1 MLVTL
6 FLGVVCGG
14 ALVGGFLWWKK
25 TKHRQLVE
33 SLQTR
38 LLLVRLPLGPKEGGD
53 LMKEIARTEQLIA
66 ALGTFKRPFVFEL
79 AVPHI
84 GEELSFYICVPES
97 YVDAVVGQI
106 HGVWSDADV
115 KRVEDYNIFNF
126 QGYSNAAWIK
136 TKEKFVLP
144 VRTYREAESDTF
156 GNIMGAIAQ
165 TKEVGEGTALQVVIR
180 PTTAKARKEI
190 AATLKFLKKGGTLKD
205 ALHAERIAPSDVA
218 TAAFG
223 GPSSQKKTSPSPVKP
238 VDEAAVAAVES
249 KLSRQ
254 LFDVNIR
261 ICASAPSQLLGDSLL
276 DGITAGF
283 SQFGET
289 AARNSFQVV
298 KPRNPNALM
307 RAFSFREAD
316 ASQAMTLSTEE
327 IASVFHFPTVFT
339 ATPKVNYL
347 KSKEAPPPS
356 NLPTAGTLLGEST
369 FHSIRKPIFLTDED
383 RRRHLYVIGQ
393 TGTGKT
399 TLLKG
404 MILDDI
410 RKGKGV
416 GIIDPHGEFAEFTLA
431 NIPPERV
438 KDVIVFDP
446 ADFERPVGLNMLE
459 YSFSRPEEKTFIVN
473 DMLNILE
480 KLYDLRTAGGPMFE
494 QYMRNALLLLMEDM
508 PNEPATLMEL
518 PRVFTDGAWR
528 AKKLARV
535 RNPIVVDFWE
545 KEAIKA
551 GGEAALA
558 NITPY
563 ITSKFSNF
571 IANDYMRPIIGQP
584 VSAFNFRDI
593 LDQGKILIVSLSKGK
608 IGDSNMGLLGM
619 IFISKILFAALSR
632 VDITNESSRR
642 DFNLYIDE
650 FQNFATDSISVILSE
665 ARKYRLS
672 LTLAH
677 QFIAQLPD
685 KIRDAVFG
693 NVGSIV
699 ALRTGPRDAEFLA
712 KQFAPVFS
720 EADLVNID
728 NLNAYAKILVRGQVA
743 PAFSMAVNAES
754 FSAKGNA
761 DAAASL
767 RELSRFSYG
776 KDRNEVEEEIR
787 RRLRN

>member
-1 MLVTL
+1 MLITL

-25 TKHRQLVE
+25 TKHRKLME
-33 SLQTR
+33 SLGTR
-38 LLLVRLPLGPKEGGD
+38 LLLVRLPLGVKEGGD
-53 LMKEIARTEQLIA
+53 VAKEIALTEQLIA
-66 ALGTFKRPFVFEL
+66 SLGTFKRPFVFEV

-97 YVDAVVGQI
+97 YVDAVIGQI

-115 KRVEDYNIFNF
+115 KRVEDYNIFNY
-126 QGYSNAAWIK
+126 QGYSTAAWIK
-136 TKEKFVLP
+136 LKEKFVLP
-144 VRTYREAESDTF
+144 VRSYREAGSDTF
-156 GNIMGAIAQ
+156 TTILGGIAR
-165 TKEVGEGTALQVVIR
+165 TKEVGEGTAFQIVMR
-180 PTTAKARKEI
+180 PATMKARKEI
-190 AATLKFLKKGGTLKD
+190 TATLKFLKKGGSLKD
-205 ALHAERIAPSDVA
+205 ALHAERIAPSDVMA
-218 TAAFG
+218 AAFSG
-223 GPSSQKKTSPSPVKP
+223 TSPAKKKVAEGPKP
-238 VDEAAVAAVES
+238 VDETAVAAVEL

-261 ICASAPSQLLGDSLL
+261 VCTSAPSQLLGDSLL
-276 DGITAGF
+276 DGIAAGF

-289 AARNSFQVV
+289 AGRNSFQVMR
-298 KPRNPNALM
+298 PRSPNGVI
-307 RAFSFREAD
+307 RAFSFREFD
-316 ASQAMTLSTEE
+316 ASQSMTLSTEE
-327 IASVFHFPTVFT
+327 IASVFHFPTAFT
-339 ATPKVNYL
+339 ATPKINYL

-356 NLPTAGTLLGEST
+356 NLPTAGTFLGEST
-369 FHSIRKPIFLTDED
+369 FRGVRKQIFLTDED

-416 GIIDPHGEFAEFTLA
+416 GVIDPHGEFAEFALA
-431 NIPPERV
+431 HIPPERA
-438 KDVIVFDP
+438 KDVIIFDP

-459 YSFSRPEEKTFIVN
+459 YRFDRPEEKTFIVN
-473 DMLNILE
+473 DMLNILD
-480 KLYDLRTAGGPMFE
+480 KLYDLRQTGGPMFE

-518 PRVFTDGAWR
+518 PRVFTDAAWR

-545 KEAIKA
+545 KEAAKA
-551 GGEAALA
+551 GGDAALA
-558 NITPY
+558 NVTPY
-563 ITSKFSNF
+563 VTSKFSNF

-584 VSAFNFRDI
+584 ASAFNFREI
-593 LDQGKILIVSLSKGK
+593 MDQGKILIVNLSKGK
-608 IGDSNMGLLGM
+608 IGDVNMGLLGM

-632 VDITNESSRR
+632 VDIVNESARR

-650 FQNFATDSISVILSE
+650 FQNFATDSVSVILSE

-685 KIRDAVFG
+685 KIREAVFG
-693 NVGSIV
+693 NVGSTV
-699 ALRTGPRDAEFLA
+699 ALRVGPHDAEFLA

-728 NLNAYAKILVRGQVA
+728 NLNAYVKILVRGQVA
-743 PAFSMAVNAES
+743 PPFSMAVNTES
-754 FSAKGNA
+754 FSAKGDAGRA
-761 DAAASL
+761 DSL

-776 KDRNEVEEEIR
+776 RDRNEVEEEIR
-787 RRLRN
+787 RRIRN